1 MSNELI
7 QLALALGPFA
17 LLIASLVIRATVIT
31 QDETISN
38 APFRKVLKT
47 TSFVLLGISCISM
60 LVISCS
66 GGAMGLIG
74 LVITGTSVVS
84 IIQSE
89 IQAAGVRHRTQQAEL
104 LWALALAVKS
114 GRPLDEEVAAY
125 AAGTTGKRRTRLNLF
140 AERLGE
146 GRPLT
151 EIVVPQNLL
160 PDSAL
165 MQIHSGIVSDS
176 LEQSLTKSAMR
187 LTRQLAEER
196 ETEFTG
202 SGLIYPPALI
212 CIGSMIVFFVMYY
225 IIPKFKKIF
234 DDFGTDLPE
243 STIGLIRVSDF
254 VVNYW
259 YAIGF
264 PIFIGLPIAACTL
277 VAYAEFYGWH
287 TFWRMTFGHWLTRCH
302 TPNLLRALSQSISHQ
317 IPISHVVTELSHHSN
332 TRQFRK
338 RLSLVMNR
346 LDQGEDN
353 WMSFRS
359 TGFLTSNE
367 AALLQA
373 AERANNLPWALDMLA
388 TTIEERQLFRIRS
401 ALEIIQPLLL
411 IPLGMII
418 GVICIALFLPLVKL
432 LNDLS

>member
-7 QLALALGPFA
+7 QLALAVCPFA

-31 QDETISN
+31 TDETASN

-60 LVISCS
+60 LVITFS
-66 GGAMGLIG
+66 GGAIGLIG
-74 LVITGTSVVS
+74 LVIAGTLVISV
-84 IIQSE
+84 IQSE

-114 GRPLDEEVAAY
+114 GRQLDEEVAAY
-125 AAGTTGKRRTRLNLF
+125 AAGTTGKRRTRLNQF

-196 ETEFTG
+196 ETEFAG

-212 CIGSMIVFFVMYY
+212 FIASLIVFFVMYR

-234 DDFGTDLPE
+234 DDFGTELPD
-243 STIGLIRVSDF
+243 STVGLIRVSDF

-259 YAIGF
+259 YAIGLPF
-264 PIFIGLPIAACTL
+264 FIALPIAVCVL
-277 VAYAEFYGWH
+277 VAYAEFYGWQ
-287 TFWRMTFGHWLTRCH
+287 TYWRMTFGRWFVRCH
-302 TPNLLRALSQSISHQ
+302 TPNLLRALSQSISNQ
-317 IPISHVVTELSHHSN
+317 IPISHAITELSHHI
-332 TRQFRK
+332 TTHTFRRK
-338 RLSLVMNR
+338 MGLVISK

-353 WMSFRS
+353 WTTFRS

-373 AERANNLPWALDMLA
+373 AERAKNLPWALDMLA
-388 TTIEERQLFRIRS
+388 TTIEDRQLFRIRS

-411 IPLGMII
+411 FPLGMII
-418 GVICIALFLPLVKL
+418 GAICIALFLPLIKL